1 MPRKIEFRAWVR
13 KDKKMMGV
21 KLIGGGYC
29 WTATEKLADEN
40 RRPS

>member
-29 WTATEKLADEN
+29 WTSPKSKS
-40 RRPS
+40 RSS